1 MPTWKKVIVSGSNIS
16 QLSNDAGYLTSV
28 TAQNSFV
35 TMSVNGVSVLADS
48 AVDTLTFASSSGAG
62 LNIVGDPG
70 ADSITFTL
78 TGIPGSSLNT
88 TSVANAISS
97 SIYGGVSGDI
107 LIAANGAA
115 TIQANSVAL
124 GTDTTGNYVQSVANG
139 TGITAIAA
147 AGEGSA
153 VTVSVSGASSLN
165 SNRITKWTGTAFAD
179 SSLTDNGTTIT
190 GTTSIQLSGASSS
203 LTGSFTGSFAG
214 SGTGLTG
221 VASSTVNT
229 TATTTNADHYLV
241 FVDDATSQTG
251 ETLRVDSGIKY
262 NPSTDTLTVEGNLF
276 VNGTT
281 VTVNTADLYVEDKF
295 IVLASGSATDEDGGI
310 MVDRGSYTSGSIAF
324 GYDAG
329 TDRWGYQNGLSDTTN
344 AMNLADGTGTSAA
357 FAGIVFTQASHGAT
371 KPITGEFAHLGATY
385 IATNEDIWIYS

>member
-1 MPTWKKVIVSGSNIS
+1 MATWKKVIVSGSNIS
-16 QLSNDAGYLTSV
+16 QLNNDAGYLTSI

-35 TMSVNGVSVLADS
+35 TMSVNGIPVIADS

-62 LNIVGDPG
+62 LNIVGDAG
-70 ADSITFTL
+70 ADIITFNL

-88 TSVANAISS
+88 TSVANAISG
-97 SIYGGVSGDI
+97 SIYSGVSGDI
-107 LIAANGAA
+107 TITTAGVA
-115 TIQANSVAL
+115 TIAANSVAL
-124 GTDTTGNYVQSVANG
+124 GTDTTGNYVASVANG

-147 AGEGSA
+147 ATEGAA
-153 VTVSVSGASSLN
+153 VTVSVSGASTLN

-179 SSLTDNGTTIT
+179 SSLTDDGTAIT
-190 GTTSIQLSGASSS
+190 GTTSIRLSGATSS

-229 TATTTNADHYLV
+229 TATTTNAEHYLV

-281 VTVNTADLYVEDKF
+281 VTVNTTDLYVEDKF

-329 TDRWGYQNGLSDTTN
+329 TDRWGYQNGLTDTTN
-344 AMNLADGTGTSAA
+344 AINLVDNTGTSAA
-357 FAGIVFTQASHGAT
+357 FAGIVFTQAAHGAT
-371 KPITGEFAHLGATY
+371 KPVTGEFAQLGATY
-385 IATNEDIWIYS
+385 IATDESIWIYS